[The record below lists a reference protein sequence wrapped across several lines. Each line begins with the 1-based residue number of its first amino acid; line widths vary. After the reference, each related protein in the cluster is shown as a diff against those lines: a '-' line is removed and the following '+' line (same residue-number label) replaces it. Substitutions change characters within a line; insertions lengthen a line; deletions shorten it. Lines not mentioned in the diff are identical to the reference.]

1 MKVNI
6 LLIILLCIITL
17 FIIVNSKSV
26 DILTLFYKKTGILEN
41 FEDKFDEDETYNEIY
56 DKEFTDL
63 YEIIYRD
70 FTDIDHDIGI
80 VYSKCVNNI
89 KNKDDLNFLVC
100 GSGVGKLCKKIK
112 DKYKNVMGVDISENM
127 LKKSQS
133 LYPNIKF
140 IKGNIIKNNI
150 FNKNTFSHIYIDE
163 RTLYYNKYNE
173 MDKIIKNIHGWLK
186 DNGFLIIQIYNPDK
200 LQLASRYYSSKY
212 IDNKGNIH
220 GFTYL
225 NDFSHDCYYV
235 KDEEDKEI
243 VHYFDKIVLDSGHK
257 RIKKT
262 TFYIPSK
269 EKVYDLIL
277 SNGFEVFYIEKIRI
291 QIVGGYEL
299 AIFRK
304 KNLTVSV
311 DDLEK
316 NK

>member
-6 LLIILLCIITL
+6 LLIILLSILLL
-17 FIIVNSKSV
+17 FIILNSKSA
-26 DILTLFYKKTGILEN
+26 DILTLFYRKTGLLEN
-41 FEDKFDEDETYNEIY
+41 FEDKFDEDESYNEIY

-70 FTDIDHDIGI
+70 FTDIDHDVNI
-80 VYSKCVNNI
+80 VYSKCVNTI
-89 KNKDDLNFLVC
+89 TNKDDLNFLIC

-112 DKYKNVMGVDISENM
+112 EKYKNVIGVDISENM
-127 LKKSQS
+127 LKKAQS

-140 IKGNIIKNNI
+140 IKGNIIKANI

-163 RTLYYNKYNE
+163 RTLYYNKYE
-173 MDKIIKNIHGWLK
+173 TMDKIIKNIHGWLK

-212 IDNKGNIH
+212 IDNKGNVH

-235 KDEEDKEI
+235 KDEENKEI
-243 VHYFDKIVLDSGHK
+243 VYYFDKIVLDSGHK

-269 EKVYDLIL
+269 EKIYDLIL
-277 SNGFEVFYIEKIRI
+277 NSGFDVFYIEKVRI

-304 KNLTVSV
+304 KNLTVLV